1 MKQKKENSM
10 ALLLHWAGEQKFWL
24 FLAILLSMCSGLC
37 IIVPYIGIYRLMD
50 ATFNNAC
57 TKELV
62 VQTVA
67 MIAAAVTLRFVL
79 FGCSGVAAHKGAY
92 GALFKVRCMVAEHM
106 ARAPL
111 GALNERRTG
120 DIKTVLNEDI
130 EKLELFLA
138 HNLPD
143 LVCYLVGPVVIFI
156 YLMTVNVPL
165 ALISL
170 IPLVLAVVVMGI
182 MFRNTDDLMER
193 ANQSITALNSVM
205 IEYISGMKLI
215 KAYNM
220 GSKSFRKLSDAI
232 QEENAMWNETSRR
245 MGPPYAAFVVII
257 ECGMLLMVPIG
268 GMFFLKGSLT
278 ASALLL
284 FVYVGSMYLTE
295 IRPLQEL
302 GTNFANVLN
311 AITKTKEILDIP
323 IYEGGTDFPQKH
335 DIELRNVRFSYDGK
349 TDVLHGVNLKIHDGE
364 RMALVGRSGAGKSTV
379 IELISR
385 FYDVQEGEVL
395 IGGKNVEELD
405 YDTILKNIAIVFQKT
420 FLTRDSVLENIR
432 MGSNATLE
440 EVRAA
445 AKEAQIDDF
454 IMSLPDGYDTKVG
467 SFGSRFSGGEKQ
479 RIAIARAILKNA
491 PILILDEATSASDP
505 ENQMEIDKAIQNLC
519 KGKTDDL
526 MERANQSITALNSV
540 MIEYISGMKLI
551 KAYNMGSKS
560 FRKLSDAIQEEN
572 AMWNETSRRMGP
584 PYAAFVVII
593 ECGMLLMVPIGGMFF
608 LKGSLTASAL
618 LLFVYVG
625 SMYLTEIRPLQE
637 LGTNFANVLNAI
649 TKTKEILDIPIYEGG
664 TDFPQKHD
672 IELRN
677 VRFSYDGKTDVLHG
691 VNLKIH
697 DGERM
702 ALVGRSGAGK
712 STVIELISRFYDVQ
726 EGEVLIGGKNV
737 EELDYDTILKN
748 IAIVFQKTFLTRD
761 SVLENIRMGSNA
773 TLEEVRAAAKEA
785 QIDDFIMS
793 LPDGYD
799 TKVGSFGSR
808 FSGGEK
814 QRIAIARAILKN
826 APILILDE
834 ATSASDPENQMEID
848 KAIQNLCKGKTVIV
862 VAHRLS
868 ALKMCNRVA
877 VVENHTITSVGTHEE
892 VRKNNA
898 YYRKAWDDYETAR
911 NITYQLE
918 GGEQHE

>member
-1 MKQKKENSM
+1 MKQKKVNRV
-10 ALLLHWAGEQKFWL
+10 ALLLHWAGEQKIWL
-24 FLAILLSMCSGLC
+24 FLAIFLSAVSGLC

-50 ATFNNAC
+50 ATFNHTC
-57 TKELV
+57 TQGLV

-67 MIAAAVTLRFVL
+67 MIAVAVTLRFAL

-111 GALNERRTG
+111 GPLNERRTG

-143 LVCYLVGPVVIFI
+143 LVCYLVGPVIIFI
-156 YLMTVNVPL
+156 YLMTVNIPL

-170 IPLVLAVVVMGI
+170 VPLILAVVVMGM
-182 MFRNTDDLMER
+182 MFCNTDDLMER
-193 ANQSITALNSVM
+193 ANRSIITLNSVM
-205 IEYISGMKLI
+205 IEFISGMKLI

-220 GSKSFRKLSDAI
+220 GSKSFQKFSDAI

-268 GMFFLKGSLT
+268 GMFFLKGSLA
-278 ASALLL
+278 ASAFLL

-311 AITKTKEILDIP
+311 AVTKTKEILDIP
-323 IYEGGTDFPQKH
+323 IYEGGTDFPQNH
-335 DIELRNVRFSYDGK
+335 DIELRNVWFSYKVNGSEGDREGGLGRDRR
-349 TDVLHGVNLKIHDGE
+349 TDVLQGVNLKIKDGE
-364 RMALVGRSGAGKSTV
+364 RMALVGQSGAGKSTV

-395 IGGKNVEELD
+395 IGGKNVKELN
-405 YDTILKNIAIVFQKT
+405 YDTILKNVAIVFQKT

-432 MGSNATLE
+432 MGS
-440 EVRAA
+440 
-445 AKEAQIDDF
+445 
-454 IMSLPDGYDTKVG
+454 G
-467 SFGSRFSGGEKQ
+467 
-479 RIAIARAILKNA
+479 
-491 PILILDEATSASDP
+491 
-505 ENQMEIDKAIQNLC
+505 
-519 KGKTDDL
+519 
-526 MERANQSITALNSV
+526 
-540 MIEYISGMKLI
+540 
-551 KAYNMGSKS
+551 
-560 FRKLSDAIQEEN
+560 
-572 AMWNETSRRMGP
+572 
-584 PYAAFVVII
+584 
-593 ECGMLLMVPIGGMFF
+593 
-608 LKGSLTASAL
+608 
-618 LLFVYVG
+618 
-625 SMYLTEIRPLQE
+625 
-637 LGTNFANVLNAI
+637 
-649 TKTKEILDIPIYEGG
+649 
-664 TDFPQKHD
+664 
-672 IELRN
+672 
-677 VRFSYDGKTDVLHG
+677 
-691 VNLKIH
+691 
-697 DGERM
+697 
-702 ALVGRSGAGK
+702 
-712 STVIELISRFYDVQ
+712 
-726 EGEVLIGGKNV
+726 
-737 EELDYDTILKN
+737 
-748 IAIVFQKTFLTRD
+748 
-761 SVLENIRMGSNA
+761 A

-868 ALKMCNRVA
+868 ALKMCERVA
-877 VVENHTITSVGTHEE
+877 VVENHTITCVGTHEE

-898 YYRKAWDDYETAR
+898 YYRKAWEDYETAR
-911 NITYQLE
+911 NITYHCGGSDTLTSE
-918 GGEQHE
+918 NPEDFRESAILIKGGEQHE

>member
-1 MKQKKENSM
+1 MKQKKRNRV
-10 ALLLHWAGEQKFWL
+10 ALLLHWAGGHKFWL
-24 FLAILLSMCSGLC
+24 FLAVLLSLISGLC
-37 IIVPYIGIYRLMD
+37 TMIPYIGIYQLMD
-50 ATFNNAC
+50 AGFAGTC

-62 VQTVA
+62 MRVA
-67 MIAAAVTLRFVL
+67 IMIAVAVTLRFAL
-79 FGCSGVAAHKGAY
+79 FGYSGVASHKGAY
-92 GALFKVRCMVAEHM
+92 GALFKVRCMVADHM
-106 ARAPL
+106 AKVPL

-156 YLMTVNVPL
+156 YLLTVNVPL
-165 ALISL
+165 AFISL
-170 IPLVLAVVVMGI
+170 IPLVAAVLVMGI
-182 MFRNTDDLMER
+182 MFRNTDELMDR
-193 ANQSITALNSVM
+193 ANRSITSLNSVM

-220 GSKSFRKLSDAI
+220 GSKSFQKYSDAI
-232 QEENAMWNETSRR
+232 HEENDMWNLMSRR

-257 ECGMLLMVPIG
+257 ECGMLLMVPFG

-284 FVYVGSMYLTE
+284 FVYVGSLYLTE

-311 AITKTKEILDIP
+311 AVTKTKEILDIP
-323 IYEGGTDFPQKH
+323 IYEGGTDFPQNH
-335 DIELRNVRFSYDGK
+335 DIELRNIRFSYDGK
-349 TDVLHGVNLKIHDGE
+349 TDVLQGVNLKIKDGE
-364 RMALVGRSGAGKSTV
+364 RMALVGQSGAGKSTV
-379 IELISR
+379 IELIAR

-395 IGGKNVEELD
+395 IGGKNVKELN
-405 YDTILKNIAIVFQKT
+405 YDTILKNV
-420 FLTRDSVLENIR
+420 
-432 MGSNATLE
+432 
-440 EVRAA
+440 
-445 AKEAQIDDF
+445 
-454 IMSLPDGYDTKVG
+454 
-467 SFGSRFSGGEKQ
+467 
-479 RIAIARAILKNA
+479 
-491 PILILDEATSASDP
+491 
-505 ENQMEIDKAIQNLC
+505 
-519 KGKTDDL
+519 
-526 MERANQSITALNSV
+526 
-540 MIEYISGMKLI
+540 
-551 KAYNMGSKS
+551 
-560 FRKLSDAIQEEN
+560 
-572 AMWNETSRRMGP
+572 
-584 PYAAFVVII
+584 
-593 ECGMLLMVPIGGMFF
+593 
-608 LKGSLTASAL
+608 
-618 LLFVYVG
+618 
-625 SMYLTEIRPLQE
+625 
-637 LGTNFANVLNAI
+637 
-649 TKTKEILDIPIYEGG
+649 
-664 TDFPQKHD
+664 
-672 IELRN
+672 
-677 VRFSYDGKTDVLHG
+677 
-691 VNLKIH
+691 
-697 DGERM
+697 
-702 ALVGRSGAGK
+702 
-712 STVIELISRFYDVQ
+712 
-726 EGEVLIGGKNV
+726 
-737 EELDYDTILKN
+737 
-748 IAIVFQKTFLTRD
+748 AIVFQKTFLTRD

-868 ALKMCNRVA
+868 ALKMCERVA
-877 VVENHTITSVGTHEE
+877 VVENHTITCVGTHEE

-898 YYRKAWDDYETAR
+898 YYRKAWEDYETAR